1 MMIIK
6 ELVCQN
12 VIARFL
18 IYLHDMSMQTW
29 ISILTNLF
37 PVISAL
43 TCCLLMI
50 LTYKDSVREEERYLK
65 RGLFF
70 FYFSVAFGWACVI
83 IYTWS
88 PRLFV
93 YLNSLCYCSFIMMSV
108 TFYHVV
114 FWLTR
119 VDSSEHFSMRHY
131 YLPVLIPVILLV
143 WSLFVPL
150 DVQVAIVAVDSPLED
165 VYFYFT
171 RFFTSQLMVAF
182 LFCLCYTLLGL
193 KRLFRYWRVM
203 RERLGDMKEPP
214 LRWLGCVLLLF
225 LFSLCMPLLDPL
237 FAESY
242 WLDFLPI
249 GILLLQ
255 YSIVAYNI
263 IVGNY
268 VLCSCVEESSGD
280 RQEIKKTPL
289 LNKERFEK
297 YIREEKPYLNP
308 ELKITDLTGELQTNR
323 TYLSTFINRTYGM
336 NFNTYI
342 NDCRLR
348 EMKAFLADST
358 CAGVSMTDL
367 AIRAGFGCHHSYRR
381 AKKRNIT
388 NF

>member
-225 LFSLCMPLLDPL
+225 LFSLCTPRVTGLI
-237 FAESY
+237 FSRFEFCCYNIRS
-242 WLDFLPI
+242 WLI
-249 GILLLQ
+249 ILL
-255 YSIVAYNI
+255 S
-263 IVGNY
+263 
-268 VLCSCVEESSGD
+268 
-280 RQEIKKTPL
+280 EITFCIL
-289 LNKERFEK
+289 VWR
-297 YIREEKPYLNP
+297 
-308 ELKITDLTGELQTNR
+308 NR
-323 TYLSTFINRTYGM
+323 PVIG
-336 NFNTYI
+336 
-342 NDCRLR
+342 
-348 EMKAFLADST
+348 
-358 CAGVSMTDL
+358 
-367 AIRAGFGCHHSYRR
+367 RR
-381 AKKRNIT
+381 SKKRPY
-388 NF
+388 

>member
-1 MMIIK
+1 
-6 ELVCQN
+6 
-12 VIARFL
+12 
-18 IYLHDMSMQTW
+18 
-29 ISILTNLF
+29 
-37 PVISAL
+37 
-43 TCCLLMI
+43 
-50 LTYKDSVREEERYLK
+50 
-65 RGLFF
+65 
-70 FYFSVAFGWACVI
+70 
-83 IYTWS
+83 
-88 PRLFV
+88 
-93 YLNSLCYCSFIMMSV
+93 
-108 TFYHVV
+108 
-114 FWLTR
+114 
-119 VDSSEHFSMRHY
+119 
-131 YLPVLIPVILLV
+131 
-143 WSLFVPL
+143 
-150 DVQVAIVAVDSPLED
+150 
-165 VYFYFT
+165 
-171 RFFTSQLMVAF
+171 
-182 LFCLCYTLLGL
+182 
-193 KRLFRYWRVM
+193 M

-367 AIRAGFGCHHSYRR
+367 AIRAGFGCYHSYRR

>member
-1 MMIIK
+1 
-6 ELVCQN
+6 
-12 VIARFL
+12 
-18 IYLHDMSMQTW
+18 MSLLYFAGAETSVPLLACYAGTVGRYERATLALAGMRVA
-29 ISILTNLF
+29 
-37 PVISAL
+37 PVS
-43 TCCLLMI
+43 
-50 LTYKDSVREEERYLK
+50 
-65 RGLFF
+65 LFF
-70 FYFSVAFGWACVI
+70 MYA
-83 IYTWS
+83 
-88 PRLFV
+88 
-93 YLNSLCYCSFIMMSV
+93 
-108 TFYHVV
+108 
-114 FWLTR
+114 
-119 VDSSEHFSMRHY
+119 
-131 YLPVLIPVILLV
+131 LV
-143 WSLFVPL
+143 
-150 DVQVAIVAVDSPLED
+150 
-165 VYFYFT
+165 
-171 RFFTSQLMVAF
+171 
-182 LFCLCYTLLGL
+182 
-193 KRLFRYWRVM
+193 
-203 RERLGDMKEPP
+203 
-214 LRWLGCVLLLF
+214 
-225 LFSLCMPLLDPL
+225 L

-336 NFNTYI
+336 NFNAYI

-348 EMKAFLADST
+348 EMESLLADST
-358 CAGVSMTDL
+358 YAGECMTEL
-367 AIRAGFGCHHSYRR
+367 AIRAGFGCYHSYRR

>member
-65 RGLFF
+65 RGLFL

-131 YLPVLIPVILLV
+131 YLPVLIPVVLLV

-203 RERLGDMKEPP
+203 RERLGDIKEPP

-242 WLDFLPI
+242 WLAFLPI
-249 GILLLQ
+249 GILLLP

-367 AIRAGFGCHHSYRR
+367 AIRAGFGCYHSYRR

>member
-182 LFCLCYTLLGL
+182 VFCLCYTLLGL

-242 WLDFLPI
+242 WLDLLPI

-367 AIRAGFGCHHSYRR
+367 AIRAGFGCYHSYRR